1 MKLFLKY
8 LGVLVLLIGVAILAV
23 PFLNGGMSN
32 GVLVAGIVVMLIGYF
47 GHIIINKK
55 LEL

>member
-8 LGVLVLLIGVAILAV
+8 VGVLVLLIGVAILAV
-23 PFLNGGMSN
+23 PFLTGSMSN

-47 GHIIINKK
+47 GHIMINKR